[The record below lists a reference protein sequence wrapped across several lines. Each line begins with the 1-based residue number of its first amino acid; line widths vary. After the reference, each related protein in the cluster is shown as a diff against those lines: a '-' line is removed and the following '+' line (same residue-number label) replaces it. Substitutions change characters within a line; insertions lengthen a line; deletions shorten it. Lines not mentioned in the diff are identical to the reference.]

1 MAKPGDNTPPD
12 KPERDAPRVVPSAMQ
27 RRLRYGFNVGIAVT
41 AAVGI
46 CILLNWLVYRQYRAM
61 SPDSRQ
67 WVRYDLTSTRRYSL
81 SEQTRSV
88 LKSLDE
94 RHTIV
99 TMLGGA
105 DADPAQ
111 TQDVHDLVDEYAR
124 ASGLLEQEHL
134 DLAADTERRAELLGE
149 MAALYADDTRAVRD
163 VLAVGF
169 GLIEG
174 AGDDPPGLLD
184 ELVMIQALL
193 QDVIDSE
200 VVTDENTLQFLYQLK
215 SQHDLAQEE
224 YNKIVALRM
233 EQLGERWHTRLTD
246 DGLVSTGEGE
256 DLPDYVLLLAHLQRW
271 QLAIQQELLPTTYN
285 AAQAI
290 RSRIRSS
297 RVDSPELRNR
307 TLMARDKLVQ
317 IERLIREPLGDQPSL
332 LNRTVEIASALQV
345 RADQVPQRY
354 NDAREVLSNQAC
366 VLVTSETQARVI
378 PAGLLYRGVG
388 SLETTESDAQEQF
401 LGEEQ
406 LTGALVSLSLEPP
419 PLVVFIRS
427 NTRRPSLSIGTGAER
442 TLGDYS
448 HVAQRLRAIGIEVA
462 DWTYDPHPSKA
473 PTRRPGQRV
482 VWVVVPYAKPMPE
495 HPQTMGQ
502 ALKASV
508 MAFVQQ
514 QLEQGDSALIPLAP
528 NPYANPERRDELLA
542 LPGINDAG
550 LADDPILALLSDWGI
565 NAQIYRS
572 AYRVISEDSEGRP
585 IAPAS
590 PSFTVTQWPQGGV
603 LGQALDG
610 IATYFAE
617 AYPLE
622 LVDTPGVTHTP
633 LIEINDPTAWL
644 QDAPGPQQVRGQPLN
659 IPEDAKRESVLVGVA
674 AQRDDARLIVV
685 GDQLWAT
692 DGATTLG
699 VMPDGRV
706 MPRLADHPG
715 AYIQYPGNSE
725 LFLSSIFWLTENEDL
740 IAASPRTQDIRRV
753 PAITDAAIKR
763 YWVLLTAGM
772 PLAVFLFGAVVW
784 LVRRKA

>member
-1 MAKPGDNTPPD
+1 MAKPGKNPQPPAHTRAD
-12 KPERDAPRVVPSAMQ
+12 ERTVASAMQ
-27 RRLRYGFNVGIAVT
+27 RRLRYGLNVGVMVA

-81 SEQTRSV
+81 SDQTRGV

-105 DADPAQ
+105 EADPTQ
-111 TQDVHDLVDEYAR
+111 TQEVHDLVDEYAR
-124 ASGLLEQEHL
+124 ASKLLEQEHL
-134 DLAADTERRAELLGE
+134 DLASDTERRAELLGE

-163 VLAVGF
+163 VLATGF
-169 GLIEG
+169 ELIEG
-174 AGDDPPGLLD
+174 EAGGEPGLLA
-184 ELVMIQALL
+184 ELVSIQDLL
-193 QDVIDSE
+193 QGVIDSE
-200 VVTDENTLQFLYQLK
+200 VVTDDTLQFLYQLK
-215 SQHDLAQEE
+215 SRNDLAQEE
-224 YNKIVALRM
+224 YNKIVAMRM
-233 EQLGERWHTRLTD
+233 EQLGEGWRGRLTD
-246 DGLVSTGEGE
+246 DGLISAGAGE

-271 QLAIQQELLPTTYN
+271 QLAVHQELLPTTYN

-290 RSRIRSS
+290 RGRVRGS
-297 RVDSPELRNR
+297 RVDSPDLRNR

-317 IERLIREPLGDQPSL
+317 IERLIREPIGEQPSL
-332 LNRTVEIASALQV
+332 LNRAGEVANALQV

-378 PAGLLYRGVG
+378 PAGLMYRGIAT
-388 SLETTESDAQEQF
+388 LESTESDAQEQF

-419 PLVVFIRS
+419 PLVVFVRS
-427 NTRRPSLSIGTGAER
+427 NTGRPSLSIGSGANR

-448 HVAQRLRAIGIEVA
+448 HVAQRLRAVGIEVA
-462 DWTYDPHPSKA
+462 DWTYDPHHSKA
-473 PTRRPGQRV
+473 PPRRPGQRV
-482 VWVVVPYAKPMPE
+482 VWVIVPYAMPAPQ
-495 HPQTMGQ
+495 HPQTMSQ

-508 MAFVQQ
+508 MRYINQR
-514 QLEQGDSALIPLAP
+514 LEAGDSALFALGP

-542 LPGINDAG
+542 LPGIEDAG
-550 LADDPILALLSDWGI
+550 LADDPILALLSGWGI
-565 NAQIYRS
+565 QAQIYRS
-572 AYRVISEDSEGRP
+572 AYRVTTEDSEGRP

-590 PSFTVTQWPQGGV
+590 SSFTVTQWPDDGIM
-603 LGQALDG
+603 GQALDG

-617 AYPLE
+617 VYPLE
-622 LVDTPGVTHTP
+622 LTDTSGVIHTP
-633 LIEINDPTAWL
+633 LIEVTDPTAWV

-659 IPEDAKRESVLVGVA
+659 IPDDAKRDRVLIGVA
-674 AQRDDARLIVV
+674 AERDDTRLIVIS
-685 GDQLWAT
+685 DRLWAT
-692 DGATTLG
+692 DGTTTLG

-753 PAITDAAIKR
+753 PPMSDATIKR
-763 YWVLLTAGM
+763 YWVLLTGGM
-772 PLAVFLFGAVVW
+772 PLAVFLIGAAVW

>member
-1 MAKPGDNTPPD
+1 MAKPGKNPPPTSRETPD
-12 KPERDAPRVVPSAMQ
+12 GRAVPSALQ
-27 RRLRYGFNVGIAVT
+27 RRLLYGLNVGVMVA

-81 SEQTRSV
+81 SDQTRSV

-105 DADPAQ
+105 EADPTQ
-111 TQDVHDLVDEYAR
+111 TQEIQDLVDEYAR

-134 DLAADTERRAELLGE
+134 DLASDTERRAELLGE
-149 MAALYADDTRAVRD
+149 MAALYADDTRAVRE
-163 VLAVGF
+163 VLATGF
-169 GLIEG
+169 THIEEG
-174 AGDDPPGLLD
+174 SDAAPGLLD
-184 ELVMIQALL
+184 ELVTIQALL
-193 QDVIDSE
+193 QGVIDAE
-200 VVTDENTLQFLYQLK
+200 VVTDDTLQFLYQLK
-215 SQHDLAQEE
+215 SRNDLAQEE

-233 EQLGERWHTRLTD
+233 EQLGADWRLRLTE
-246 DGLVSTGEGE
+246 DGLVSRGEGK
-256 DLPDYVLLLAHLQRW
+256 DLPDYVLLLAHLQQW
-271 QLAIQQELLPTTYN
+271 ELAVHQELLPTTYN

-290 RSRIRSS
+290 RSRIRGS
-297 RVDSPELRNR
+297 RVDSPEVRNR
-307 TLMARDKLVQ
+307 TLMAKDKLVQ
-317 IERLIREPLGDQPSL
+317 IERLIREPTGERDSL
-332 LNRTVEIASALQV
+332 LNRAGEIANALQV

-354 NDAREVLSNQAC
+354 NDARAVLSNQAC
-366 VLVTSETQARVI
+366 VLVTTETQARVI

-388 SLETTESDAQEQF
+388 SIETVESNAQEQF

-406 LTGALVSLSLEPP
+406 LTGALVSLSLDPP
-419 PLVVFIRS
+419 PLVVFVRS
-427 NTRRPSLSIGTGAER
+427 NTGRPSLSIGTGADR

-448 HVAQRLRAIGIEVA
+448 HVAQRLRAVGIEVA
-462 DWTYDPHPSKA
+462 DWTYDPHASKA
-473 PTRRPGQRV
+473 PPRRPGQHV

-495 HPQTMGQ
+495 HPQTMSQ

-508 MAFVQQ
+508 MRFV
-514 QLEQGDSALIPLAP
+514 EQRLAEGDSALIALAP

-542 LPGINDAG
+542 LPGIEDAG

-565 NAQIYRS
+565 EAQIYRS
-572 AYRVISEDSEGRP
+572 AYRVTNEDSEGRP

-590 PSFTVTQWPQGGV
+590 PSFTVTQWPEGGV

-610 IATYFAE
+610 IATYFQE

-622 LVDTPGVTHTP
+622 IIDTPGVEHTP
-633 LIEINDPTAWL
+633 LIEITDPTAWL

-659 IPEDAKRESVLVGVA
+659 IPEDAKRDRVLVGVA
-674 AQRDDARLIVV
+674 AQRNNARLIVV

-753 PAITDAAIKR
+753 PPISDAAVKR
-763 YWVLLTAGM
+763 YWVLLTGGM
-772 PLAVFLFGAVVW
+772 PMAVFLIGAAVW